1 MSTLVLGIGN
11 LVMSDDGIG
20 VRVIQQLSAC
30 FRFPDGVALLDGGTL
45 GLDLLPR
52 LEGVERLL
60 VVDAVDIGKTPGTLA
75 RLSGDDVP
83 IVLETKVSPHQ
94 MGLKDLLAVA
104 MLQGF
109 APLEM
114 VLWGVQPEKIEMGVD
129 LSNAVAGALDALVK
143 NVLLELDSWGIRADA
158 RPGADKLLQADFMSG
173 TQ

>member
-20 VRVIQQLSAC
+20 VRVVQLLGERY
-30 FRFPDGVALLDGGTL
+30 RFPADVSILDGGTL

-60 VVDAVDIGKTPGTLA
+60 VVDAVETGKASGTLV
-75 RLSGDDVP
+75 RLAGEDVP
-83 IVLETKVSPHQ
+83 MALEIKVSPHQ

-109 APLEM
+109 LPRQM
-114 VLWGVQPEKIEMGVD
+114 VLWGVQPDLIEMGMELSEDVAAQLEPLVD
-129 LSNAVAGALDALVK
+129 RVLTELAGWGVTPSAV
-143 NVLLELDSWGIRADA
+143 
-158 RPGADKLLQADFMSG
+158 
-173 TQ
+173 